1 MTYVGSCTLFP
12 FDLQESFSVQEL
24 TINGNDYSVERFKQ
38 IVQERYIISKRS
50 NTSYTD
56 VGKISPVERQY
67 LLDIIIDEI
76 NREKE
81 RIEQQKQALQK
92 H

>member
-12 FDLQESFSVQEL
+12 FDLQESFSVQGL